1 MRSEIWS
8 RSQIPGPQRARPG
21 PGPCSGLAGGM
32 LGLRPDQWLKE
43 KLRLRD
49 LDCPEMATPEGRAA
63 QRFTAA
69 LVARATAV
77 TVCTTKPDKYDR
89 YLADVYL
96 ATEDGEKFLNNEL
109 LAAGHAVV
117 KRAWEFGD
125 WGA

>member
-1 MRSEIWS
+1 VLKVVD
-8 RSQIPGPQRARPG
+8 GDT
-21 PGPCSGLAGGM
+21 
-32 LGLRPDQWLKE
+32 LGVKIFLRPDQWLKE